1 MEFILEKLLE
11 KIITESNGSYSPEQI
26 KQILDS
32 HQEAILILAKNL
44 SIVSLIISAIIIF
57 LVIRMEFKFSKFEKI
72 LKNLKKNSWKIKK

>member
-72 LKNLKKNSWKIKK
+72 LKNLKKNS